1 MKDIQRVLHK
11 YATPSHMKILLGLL
25 TLVTFVLAGGAPH
38 DGSGNG

>member
-1 MKDIQRVLHK
+1 MKNVNHLLHR
-11 YATPSHMKILLGLL
+11 YVTPNHVKIALVLL